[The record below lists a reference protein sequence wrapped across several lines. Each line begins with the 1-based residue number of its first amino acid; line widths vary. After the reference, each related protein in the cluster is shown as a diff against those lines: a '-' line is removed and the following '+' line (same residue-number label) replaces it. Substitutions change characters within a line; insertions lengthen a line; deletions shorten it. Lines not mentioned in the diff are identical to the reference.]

1 MTWFLSVCV
10 CLLQLCIKSQDKCY
24 TIDRNC
30 VYDSSMPALQDCYL
44 FNASRAFAVMATII
58 SIVALIVDIVARAKS
73 NMPGVAG
80 ILAVVAGTP

>member
-1 MTWFLSVCV
+1 M
-10 CLLQLCIKSQDKCY
+10 CLLQICFKAENKCY

-30 VYDSSMPALQDCYL
+30 VYDTNQSLTGCYQ

-58 SIVALIVDIVARAKS
+58 SIFALIIDIVARAKS